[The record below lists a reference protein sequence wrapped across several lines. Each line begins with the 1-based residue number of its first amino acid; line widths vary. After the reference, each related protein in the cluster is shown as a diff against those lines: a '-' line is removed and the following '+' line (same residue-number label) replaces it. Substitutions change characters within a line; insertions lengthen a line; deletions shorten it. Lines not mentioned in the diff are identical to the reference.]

1 MLVTMLR
8 IGTTDGKDKICLGC
22 VQEAARG
29 MQEMHAACGDDEIR
43 LTMKPQAQIKDTTS
57 SAAGA
62 ALVLDVFSHYYV
74 SSSSRGSP
82 MPSS

>member
-1 MLVTMLR
+1 
-8 IGTTDGKDKICLGC
+8 
-22 VQEAARG
+22 

-43 LTMKPQAQIKDTTS
+43 LTMKPQAQIRDTTS